1 MAAALNTGGIA
12 RRVRDR
18 LDRDPRA
25 GHVAVAVLTAAG
37 MLALPLAASNLLD
50 SIGRVRSAAATYSA
64 ITVGADSSALALE
77 RALGAE
83 RIAAVAIDVRNLG
96 EARARFEAEAA
107 AVLGNLH
114 RIRHPERL
122 PPVLRE
128 ALAEL
133 PSALTTS
140 LTELRRRI
148 PAAPRGR
155 GVAAPLPPGFG
166 AVDGADEIALAG
178 PRALV
183 SRISAAADTA
193 RRGDVRKI
201 EQREHA
207 AATGAALVVASALL
221 LLAGAVSRL
230 IAGRQRL
237 EVARARERLQ
247 ADRLARAVNGMREG
261 VALFSPEMRLI
272 LRNARFAETAGLDP
286 EACAIG
292 TSFATVAEALASGV
306 PPVLAEVLSEV
317 LAGDRR
323 ETPVEMRLG
332 ARVLEV
338 FRAAMPGG
346 GEILTVADVTERI
359 EREAVARRA
368 VKLEALGRLTGGVA
382 HDFNNLLQGLSANLE
397 TLAALDAHASGAQRR
412 ERFEA
417 SLDLVERGTRLTRQL
432 LSFTRTR
439 TTEATAID
447 TAGLLRGLEDLLEH
461 TIGDRIELQLV
472 LDPGLWPV
480 LADRSGL
487 ENAIL
492 NLAINARDAMPDGG
506 TISIVGTNQA
516 GVGTSQAGV
525 GTDAPD
531 GERASV
537 LICVA
542 DSGIGMDAEGLRRA
556 TEPFF
561 TTKPEGAGS
570 GLGLAM
576 VSGFAAA
583 AGGAFTLESEVG
595 RGTRATLRLPRATA
609 LPAAAD
615 ADGLYGALLR
625 GAPVRGLGET
635 ILLVEDDHAVR
646 RAVRS
651 GLQAIGYRVAEAA
664 TIDGACAWLAGD
676 MRPDLVLSDVMLPG
690 SLGPPALL
698 AAVRAISATMPV
710 VFNTG
715 DPEAPVARALPFDER
730 TVLLV
735 KPWRL
740 EELARLMRSL
750 LDAPPAAAARLR
762 ATHQAP

>member
-1 MAAALNTGGIA
+1 M
-12 RRVRDR
+12 
-18 LDRDPRA
+18 
-25 GHVAVAVLTAAG
+25 
-37 MLALPLAASNLLD
+37 
-50 SIGRVRSAAATYSA
+50 
-64 ITVGADSSALALE
+64 
-77 RALGAE
+77 
-83 RIAAVAIDVRNLG
+83 
-96 EARARFEAEAA
+96 
-107 AVLGNLH
+107 
-114 RIRHPERL
+114 
-122 PPVLRE
+122 
-128 ALAEL
+128 
-133 PSALTTS
+133 
-140 LTELRRRI
+140 
-148 PAAPRGR
+148 
-155 GVAAPLPPGFG
+155 
-166 AVDGADEIALAG
+166 
-178 PRALV
+178 

-516 GVGTSQAGV
+516 GIGTNQAGT